1 LREEIG
7 SICRERKEEKKKAIL
22 SKKKEA
28 KTNKQTNKQS
38 IKFRVLFDSKKTRVN
53 QGSIDE
59 GGVGET
65 PFQRRREKGDEKNL
79 AVAHH
84 ETGGL
89 Q

>member
-1 LREEIG
+1 
-7 SICRERKEEKKKAIL
+7 
-22 SKKKEA
+22 
-28 KTNKQTNKQS
+28 
-38 IKFRVLFDSKKTRVN
+38 LFDSKKTRVN